1 MENKEKELK
10 KQNKGRGWIYN
21 KVPRNTLVLLSKS
34 PLTITEISKETD
46 SQYSSVLKVIKMLE
60 ENGLIQTE
68 KRGRIRIVWLTE
80 FGEKI
85 SNLFKR
91 IDNMIEKAWKMM
103 DRDIAKARIEEIARD
118 VERILNLPKK
128 EEKHLVKSIVN
139 KLENLKNMVL
149 EEQE

>member
-10 KQNKGRGWIYN
+10 KQNEGTDWIYN
-21 KVPRNTLVLLSKS
+21 RVPRNTLVLLSKS

-103 DRDIAKARIEEIARD
+103 DKDIAKARIEEIARD

>member
-1 MENKEKELK
+1 
-10 KQNKGRGWIYN
+10 
-21 KVPRNTLVLLSKS
+21 
-34 PLTITEISKETD
+34 
-46 SQYSSVLKVIKMLE
+46 
-60 ENGLIQTE
+60 
-68 KRGRIRIVWLTE
+68 
-80 FGEKI
+80 
-85 SNLFKR
+85 
-91 IDNMIEKAWKMM
+91 MM

>member
-91 IDNMIEKAWKMM
+91 IDNMIEKA
-103 DRDIAKARIEEIARD
+103 
-118 VERILNLPKK
+118 
-128 EEKHLVKSIVN
+128 
-139 KLENLKNMVL
+139 
-149 EEQE
+149 

>member
-1 MENKEKELK
+1 
-10 KQNKGRGWIYN
+10 
-21 KVPRNTLVLLSKS
+21 
-34 PLTITEISKETD
+34 
-46 SQYSSVLKVIKMLE
+46 
-60 ENGLIQTE
+60 
-68 KRGRIRIVWLTE
+68 
-80 FGEKI
+80 
-85 SNLFKR
+85 
-91 IDNMIEKAWKMM
+91 M